1 MIRIIEV
8 MIGLM
13 LCGGTIAAAFAHRA
27 YSMAESQGI
36 FSPYSARMHAVYK
49 TRYYQLGVA
58 TWCFYTIA
66 ACFGAV
72 RLLAVGSVWAIIGV
86 ALLVVISYAM
96 AAFARAMAKAAIVWR
111 DSQRDTT
118 HLDSGL
124 S

>member
-1 MIRIIEV
+1 MIRVIWV
-8 MIGLM
+8 MILASFS
-13 LCGGTIAAAFAHRA
+13 CGTVAAAFAHRA
-27 YSMAESQGI
+27 YILAEGQGI
-36 FSPYSARMHAVYK
+36 FSPYSARMYTAYK
-49 TRYYQLGVA
+49 PRYYQLGAA

>member
-27 YSMAESQGI
+27 YSMAESQEI
-36 FSPYSARMHAVYK
+36 FSPYSARMHAAYK

-66 ACFGAV
+66 ACFAAV
-72 RLLAVGSVWAIIGV
+72 RLLAADSVWAAIGA
-86 ALLVVISYAM
+86 ALLVTISYVM
-96 AAFARAMAKAAIVWR
+96 AAFAHAMAKAAIIWR
-111 DSQRDTT
+111 DSQRD
-118 HLDSGL
+118 SA

>member
-1 MIRIIEV
+1 MIRVIWV
-8 MIGLM
+8 MILASFS
-13 LCGGTIAAAFAHRA
+13 CGTIAAAFAHRA

-36 FSPYSARMHAVYK
+36 FSPYSARMHAAYK
-49 TRYYQLGVA
+49 TRYYQLGAA

-66 ACFGAV
+66 ACFAAV
-72 RLLAVGSVWAIIGV
+72 RLLAVDSVWAAIGA
-86 ALLVVISYAM
+86 ALFVTISYVM

>member
-13 LCGGTIAAAFAHRA
+13 FCGGTITAAFAHRA
-27 YSMAESQGI
+27 YLMAESQGI
-36 FSPYSARMHAVYK
+36 FSPYSARMHTAYK
-49 TRYYQLGVA
+49 TRYYQLGAA

-66 ACFGAV
+66 ACFGV
-72 RLLAVGSVWAIIGV
+72 IRLLAVGSVWAIIGV

-118 HLDSGL
+118 HLDSA

>member
-36 FSPYSARMHAVYK
+36 FSPYSARMYTAYK
-49 TRYYQLGVA
+49 TRYYQLGAA

-66 ACFGAV
+66 ACFAAV
-72 RLLAVGSVWAIIGV
+72 RLLAVDSVWAAIGA
-86 ALLVVISYAM
+86 ALLVTISYVM
-96 AAFARAMAKAAIVWR
+96 AAFAHAMAKAAIIWR

-118 HLDSGL
+118 HLDSA